1 MKMVTTAGID
11 LGSTGIDLGSTYTKI
26 SVVKDDKVVGFGIG
40 PTGAYPDRTAEKLL
54 DNAMKEAGLDRSE
67 LAYIVSTGYGR
78 RIMTIANEVIS
89 EISANA
95 QGARWVGSEAGVVR
109 TIVDIGGQDTKVISL
124 DDDLQIRQFKMNDK
138 CAAGTGRF
146 LEVMA
151 KTLKIELS
159 DLGGVSLQS
168 KKYIEIDSTCVVF
181 AKSEINSLIAKGHH
195 KTDIVAAI
203 HRSVAQRLA
212 LMVRSVGMEEVV
224 FFDGGPARNV
234 GMRKALEDELG
245 VKMYVPPQPQ
255 IVTSIG
261 AAIIARKKLEEQN
274 AGA

>member
-1 MKMVTTAGID
+1 MVLTA
-11 LGSTGIDLGSTYTKI
+11 GIDLGSTYTKI
-26 SVVKDDKVVGFGIG
+26 SILKDGEVVGFGIA
-40 PTGAYPDRTAEKLL
+40 PTGVYPDKTAEKLL
-54 DNAMKEAGLDRSE
+54 NKALAEAGLSGAKID
-67 LAYIVSTGYGR
+67 YIVSTGYGR
-78 RIMTIANEVIS
+78 RIMPIANEVIS

-95 QGARWVGSEAGVVR
+95 QGARWVGSEVGVVH

-124 DDDLQIRQFKMNDK
+124 DDELQIQNFKMNDK

-151 KTLKIELS
+151 KTLGIPLSELG
-159 DLGGVSLQS
+159 DVSLQS
-168 KKYIEIDSTCVVF
+168 KNYIEIDSTCVVF
-181 AKSEINSLIAKGHH
+181 AKSEINSLIAKGHD
-195 KTDIVAAI
+195 KSDIVAAI

-212 LMVRSVGMEEVV
+212 LMVRAVGMQEVV

-245 VKMYVPPQPQ
+245 LKLYVPKQPQ

-261 AAIIARKKLEEQN
+261 AAVIAKNKLEE
-274 AGA
+274 GHGS

>member
-1 MKMVTTAGID
+1 MVMTA
-11 LGSTGIDLGSTYTKI
+11 GIDLGSTYTKI
-26 SVVKDDKVVGFGIG
+26 AVVKDDELVGYGIG
-40 PTGAYPDRTAEKLL
+40 PTGAYPDKTAEKLL
-54 DNAMKEAGLDRSE
+54 DKAMADAGLKRAE
-67 LAYIVSTGYGR
+67 LGYIVSTGYGR
-78 RIMTIANEVIS
+78 RIMSIANEVIS

-95 QGARWVGSEAGVVR
+95 QGARWVGSEAGVVH

-124 DDDLQIRQFKMNDK
+124 DDDLQIRNFKMNDK

-159 DLGGVSLQS
+159 DLGDVSLKS

-212 LMVRSVGMEEVV
+212 LMVRAVGLEEVV

-234 GMRKALEDELG
+234 GMRKALEDELN
-245 VKMYVPPQPQ
+245 VKLYVPKNPQ

-261 AAIIARKKLEEQN
+261 AAILARKKLEEQDN
-274 AGA
+274 GH

>member
-1 MKMVTTAGID
+1 MVTTV
-11 LGSTGIDLGSTYTKI
+11 GIDLGSTYTKLA
-26 SVVKDDKVVGFGIG
+26 VLKDDKLAGFGIA
-40 PTGAYPDRTAEKLL
+40 PTGAYPDKTAERLL
-54 DNAMKEAGLDRSE
+54 VKALEDAGLDRSE
-67 LAYIVSTGYGR
+67 LEYIVSTGYGR
-78 RIMTIANEVIS
+78 RIMPIADEVIS

-95 QGARWVGSEAGVVR
+95 QGARYVGSEVGVVR

-124 DDDLQIRQFKMNDK
+124 DDDLQIQNFKMNDK

-159 DLGGVSLQS
+159 NLGDVALKS
-168 KKYIEIDSTCVVF
+168 KNYVEIDSTCVVF
-181 AKSEINSLIAKGHH
+181 AKSEINSLIAKGHG
-195 KTDIVAAI
+195 KSDIAAAI

-212 LMVRSVGMEEVV
+212 LMVRAVGLNEVV
-224 FFDGGPARNV
+224 FFDGGPARNI

-245 VKMYVPPQPQ
+245 VKLYVPPQPQ

-261 AAIIARKKLEEQN
+261 AAVIARNKLEEKH
-274 AGA
+274 GS

>member
-1 MKMVTTAGID
+1 MVVTA
-11 LGSTGIDLGSTYTKI
+11 GIDLGSTYTKI
-26 SVVKDDKVVGFGIG
+26 SVLNDGEVAGFGIA
-40 PTGAYPDRTAEKLL
+40 PTGAYPDKTAEKLL
-54 DNAMKEAGLDRSE
+54 DKA
-67 LAYIVSTGYGR
+67 LADAKIPKKDIKYIVSTGYGR
-78 RIMTIANEVIS
+78 RIMPIANEVIS

-95 QGARWVGSEAGVVR
+95 HGARFVGSEVGVVR

-124 DDDLQIRQFKMNDK
+124 DDDLQIQNFKMNDK

-151 KTLKIELS
+151 KTLKIELA
-159 DLGGVSLQS
+159 DLGDVSLKS
-168 KKYIEIDSTCVVF
+168 TKYIEIDSTCVVF

-195 KTDIVAAI
+195 KSDIVASI

-212 LMVRSVGMEEVV
+212 LMVRAVGMREVV

-245 VKMYVPPQPQ
+245 VSLYVPPRPQ

-261 AAIIARKKLEEQN
+261 AAVIARNRWEEK
-274 AGA
+274 ADAA